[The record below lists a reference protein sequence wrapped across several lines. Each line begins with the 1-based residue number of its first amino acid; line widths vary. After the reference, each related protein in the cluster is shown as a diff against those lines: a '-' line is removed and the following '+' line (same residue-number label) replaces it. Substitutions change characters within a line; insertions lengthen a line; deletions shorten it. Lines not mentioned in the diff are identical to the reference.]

1 MPYFD
6 FAGANVLHFFILP
19 NFYNYFLLFMNIIT
33 LKSIDSTNQYL
44 KDLIHIQDSLP
55 NFLVVWTPQQTAG
68 VGQYG
73 TKWTSEPY
81 QNLTFSVLFL
91 PEHLDLKDAFL
102 LNMLVPIAIMKVL
115 EKLNIPNINI
125 KWPNDILSQRYK
137 IGGILIENTIQKTK
151 IEKCIIGIGLN
162 LNQTNFDG
170 LPKASS
176 LKNLTGK
183 DFEIEQVMKLILSE
197 LESNLSTLPQQSFES
212 VYTIYQKY
220 LFQLNRVSVFRSCQE
235 KNFSGIIRGVEPS
248 GKLIVETEQG
258 IIKTFSLK
266 EITLL
271 Y

>member
-6 FAGANVLHFFILP
+6 FAGANVLHFFILA

-44 KDLIHIQDSLP
+44 KNLIHIQDSLP

-68 VGQYG
+68 IGQYG

-137 IGGILIENTIQKTK
+137 IGGILIENTIQKT
-151 IEKCIIGIGLN
+151 IIIYEK
-162 LNQTNFDG
+162 
-170 LPKASS
+170 
-176 LKNLTGK
+176 
-183 DFEIEQVMKLILSE
+183 
-197 LESNLSTLPQQSFES
+197 
-212 VYTIYQKY
+212 
-220 LFQLNRVSVFRSCQE
+220 
-235 KNFSGIIRGVEPS
+235 
-248 GKLIVETEQG
+248 
-258 IIKTFSLK
+258 
-266 EITLL
+266 
-271 Y
+271 